1 MIRSL
6 LTRLRDGALDKAGAA
21 VDRALVHA
29 ALDVA
34 RRSPD
39 RERVAREDH
48 DARLAELARVTDAYS
63 DPAYLDDPSR
73 FFAAPSPVDPAQT
86 PVRALPGGA
95 GAVVDLAWASAFE
108 PVHAVPRDEYLGC
121 AENRTA
127 RARVWLHPSPRA
139 AIVCVHGYLGGRWSI
154 EEPAFSAPWLHGL
167 GLDVAFTL
175 LPFHGGRCPS
185 GRQGMFPGRDPWR
198 TVEGF
203 AQAVHD
209 LRALVGWLRAR
220 GAPSVTLFGM
230 SLGAYT
236 SALTATVCDDVDQ
249 AVLMIP
255 LASLAD
261 AYVEHREG
269 RDDRAP
275 EWLRPRIDEAFR
287 VVSPLARPARV
298 RGGDALVLA
307 AGGDRITRRSHAENL
322 RAHFDA
328 DLEVFPGGH
337 ILQAGRAK
345 AFGATARFLAGRG
358 VIAGRTS
365 AHT

>member
-6 LTRLRDGALDKAGAA
+6 FTRLRDGALDRAGAA

-39 RERVAREDH
+39 RERVARDDH
-48 DARLAELARVTDAYS
+48 DARLAELARVTDAYG
-63 DPAYLDDPSR
+63 DPAYLDDPAR
-73 FFAAPSPVDPAQT
+73 FFAAPPPIVPAQS
-86 PVRALPGGA
+86 PVRALPRGR
-95 GAVVDLAWASAFE
+95 GAVVDLAWESGFA
-108 PVHAVPRDEYLGC
+108 PVHPVPRDEHL
-121 AENRTA
+121 AFTENLTA
-127 RARVWLHPSPRA
+127 RARLWLHPDPRPA
-139 AIVCVHGYLGGRWSI
+139 VVCVHGYLGGRWAV
-154 EEPAFSAPWLHGL
+154 EEAAFATRWLQGL
-167 GLDVAFTL
+167 GVDVAVAL
-175 LPFHGGRCPS
+175 LPFHGERCPS
-185 GRQGMFPGRDPWR
+185 GRQGMWPGRDPWR

-203 AQAVHD
+203 AQAVFD

-220 GAPSVTLFGM
+220 GAPAVTLFGM

-236 SALTATVCDDVDQ
+236 SALVSTACDDVDH

-269 RDDRAP
+269 REDSAP
-275 EWLRPRIDEAFR
+275 EWLRPRIEQAFR

-298 RGGDALVLA
+298 RGPDALVLA

-322 RAHFDA
+322 REHLDA
-328 DLEVFPGGH
+328 RMEIFPGGH
-337 ILQAGRAK
+337 ILQAGRGK
-345 AFGATARFLAGRG
+345 ALASVARFLADRG
-358 VIAGRTS
+358 VIAARTS

>member
-1 MIRSL
+1 MIRSFL
-6 LTRLRDGALDKAGAA
+6 GRLRDGALDRAGAA

-48 DARLAELARVTDAYS
+48 DGRLAELARVTDAYS
-63 DPAYLDDPSR
+63 DPTYLAEPAR
-73 FFAAPSPVDPAQT
+73 FFAAPPRVEPAQS
-86 PVRALPGGA
+86 PVRALARGR
-95 GAVVDLAWASAFE
+95 GAVVDLAWESGFT
-108 PVHAVPRDEYLGC
+108 PVHPVPRDEYLSHP
-121 AENRTA
+121 ENRTA
-127 RARVWLHPSPRA
+127 RARLWLHPEPRPA
-139 AIVCVHGYLGGRWSI
+139 VVCVHGYLGGRWSI
-154 EEPAFSAPWLHGL
+154 EEPAFSARWLHGL
-167 GLDVAFTL
+167 GVDVALAL
-175 LPFHGGRCPS
+175 LPFHGERCPN

-220 GAPSVTLFGM
+220 GAPAVTLFGM

-236 SALTATVCDDVDQ
+236 AALAATACDDVDH

-298 RGGDALVLA
+298 RGTDMLVLA

-328 DLEVFPGGH
+328 AMEIFPGGH
-337 ILQAGRAK
+337 ILQAGRGQ
-345 AFGATARFLAGRG
+345 AFGATARFLASRG
-358 VIAGRTS
+358 VIAARTS